1 MNFKLLEKQEQTKPK
16 TSRQGEIIKIRAQ
29 INEIETRKTIQR
41 SNEISKAPV
50 ALPEILATQ
59 EAEMRRISVQ
69 SQPRQTVHE
78 TLP

>member
-78 TLP
+78 ALP